1 MKKDIVTA
9 VIAVLVL
16 HVMFGLVYPLATTG
30 VAQTLFPGAANGS
43 KVMVD
48 GKLYGSRLLGADFRK
63 PELDAKG
70 QPKKDKLGNPISDPD
85 PRYFQERPSA
95 TVPEYNP
102 AATAFSNLGPN
113 NKATLTAIQ
122 GNLQTYLALE
132 KPYVPG
138 LTAAGVPVD
147 AVDSSASGVDPHI
160 SPANADIQ
168 AHRIAAVRSLSLAR
182 VMKLIADHTDGRS
195 LGVFGE
201 PGVNVL
207 ELNLA
212 LDREAPVK

>member
-9 VIAVLVL
+9 IIAVLVL
-16 HVMFGLVYPLATTG
+16 HVMFGLIYPLATTG
-30 VAQTLFPGAANGS
+30 VAQVVFPASANGS
-43 KVMVD
+43 KVTVN
-48 GKLYGSRLLGADFRK
+48 GKLFGSRLLAADFRK
-63 PELDAKG
+63 PELASNG
-70 QPKKDKLGNPISDPD
+70 QPKKDKLGNPILDPD

-113 NKATLTAIQ
+113 SKATLTAIQ
-122 GNLQTYLALE
+122 GNLQTYISLE

-168 AHRIAAVRSLSLAR
+168 AHRIAAVRHLSLTR
-182 VMKLIADHTDGRS
+182 VMQLISNNTDGRS
-195 LGVFGE
+195 LGIFGE

-207 ELNLA
+207 ELNVA
-212 LDREAPVK
+212 LDREASVK

>member
-9 VIAVLVL
+9 IIAVVVL
-16 HVMFGLVYPLATTG
+16 HVMFGLIYPLATTG
-30 VAQTLFPGAANGS
+30 VAQVVFPGPANGS
-43 KVMVD
+43 KVTVN
-48 GKLYGSRLLGADFRK
+48 GKLFGSRLLAADFRK
-63 PELDAKG
+63 PELDSKG
-70 QPKKDKLGNPISDPD
+70 QPKKDKLGNPILDPD

-113 NKATLTAIQ
+113 SKATLTALQ
-122 GNLQTYLALE
+122 GNLQTYLTLE
-132 KPYVPG
+132 RPYLPG
-138 LTAAGVPVD
+138 LTASQVPVD

-168 AHRIAAVRSLSLAR
+168 AHRIAAVRHLSLAR
-182 VMKLIADHTDGRS
+182 VMALISNNTDGRS
-195 LGVFGE
+195 LGILGE

-212 LDREAPVK
+212 LDRQAPVK

>member
-9 VIAVLVL
+9 IIAVVVL
-16 HVMFGLVYPLATTG
+16 HVMFGLIYPLATTG
-30 VAQTLFPGAANGS
+30 VAQVVFPGPANGS
-43 KVMVD
+43 KVTVN
-48 GKLYGSRLLGADFRK
+48 GKLFGSKLLAADFRK

-70 QPKKDKLGNPISDPD
+70 QPKKDKLGNPILDPD

-102 AATAFSNLGPN
+102 AATTFSNLGPN
-113 NKATLTAIQ
+113 SRATLTALQ
-122 GNLQTYLALE
+122 GNLQTYLTLE

-138 LTAAGVPVD
+138 LTAGQVPVD

-160 SPANADIQ
+160 SPANAGIQ
-168 AHRIAAVRSLSLAR
+168 AHRIAAVRHLSLAR
-182 VMKLIADHTDGRS
+182 VMALISTSTDGRS
-195 LGVFGE
+195 LGILGE

-212 LDREAPVK
+212 LDRQAPVK